1 MHYRRSRNMKD
12 LYSDR
17 WFFAVIGI
25 ALATVTILSFT
36 GWLAGETAPDTSGYF
51 FDLHWPSL
59 WEQQRH
65 PLYSVMVSIFGPYE
79 RATRAIA
86 TVQLALHF
94 LSCILLYCGASS
106 AGIGK
111 TGAFSLTVSGMMAQ
125 VVVQYGRLV
134 APESPAI
141 SFLILAFAGTLAAT
155 TSRRAFNVWIG
166 PVAVAAGIA
175 YSLRPIML
183 PAIAT
188 LPLLW
193 LILVWHR
200 KDVHVILRAATMVG
214 VLAVPFLGQ
223 AIIRWVAVDDFNIV
237 SFGGYQMSAMAG
249 FMLDDKVIE
258 SLPDNVRH
266 TAERVLAV
274 RNAAESDGRVMRTPL
289 NSSGEQSFVSAAVGY
304 YDIYARSY
312 DNFLVGI
319 WALQA
324 PGETWVAFNQRLM
337 RFAFATIRAAPLRW
351 LAWVVGGTSRTIGR
365 MLVANVPM
373 ILGAALFLLV
383 WLRQMLR
390 WPKQTS
396 LGPNDVSVVALVAL
410 AWTAT
415 CGPLGV
421 LVTFPSARY
430 IDTSALLLPAI
441 PLVAMLAL
449 ASAAKFSKS
458 ERPLSDS

>member
-1 MHYRRSRNMKD
+1 MKN

-25 ALATVTILSFT
+25 ALATVTILSLT
-36 GWLAGETAPDTSGYF
+36 GWFAGATAPDTSGYF

-59 WEQQRH
+59 WGQQRH
-65 PLYSVMVSIFGPYE
+65 PLYSFMISIFGPYE

-86 TVQLALHF
+86 TAQLVLHL
-94 LSCILLYCGASS
+94 LSCVLLYRGARS

-111 TGAFSLTVSGMMAQ
+111 TGAFSLAVSGVLAQ
-125 VVVQYGRLV
+125 VVLQNGRLV

-155 TSRRAFNVWIG
+155 TSRRAFNVWIV
-166 PVAVAAGIA
+166 PVAVAIGIA

-183 PAIAT
+183 PAIVT

-193 LILVWHR
+193 LMLVWHR
-200 KDVHVILRAATMVG
+200 KDAHVILRAATMAG
-214 VLAVPFLGQ
+214 VLAIPFFGQ
-223 AIIRWVAVDDFNIV
+223 AIIRLVAVDDFNIV
-237 SFGGYQMSAMAG
+237 SFGGFQMSAMAG
-249 FMLDDKVIE
+249 YMLDDKVIA
-258 SLPDNVRH
+258 SLPHNVRD
-266 TAERVLAV
+266 TAQQILAV
-274 RNAAESDGRVMRTPL
+274 RNAAEADGRVMPTPL
-289 NSSGEQSFVSAAVGY
+289 NSSGERSFISAAVGY

-312 DNFLVGI
+312 DTFLVGI
-319 WALQA
+319 LALRA
-324 PGETWVAFNQRLM
+324 PGEAWVAFNQRLM

-351 LAWVVGGTSRTIGR
+351 VAWVVGGTSRTLGR
-365 MLVANVPM
+365 MVVTNAPM
-373 ILGAALFLLV
+373 VLSTALFLLV

-390 WPKQTS
+390 WPKQPR
-396 LGPNDVSVVALVAL
+396 LGPNDVSLVALVAL

-415 CGPLGV
+415 CGPLGF

-441 PLVAMLAL
+441 PLVGMLAL
-449 ASAAKFSKS
+449 ARAARVSES
-458 ERPLSDS
+458 ERPLV

>member
-1 MHYRRSRNMKD
+1 MKD

-36 GWLAGETAPDTSGYF
+36 GWLAGATAPDTSGYF
-51 FDLHWPSL
+51 FDLDWPSL
-59 WEQQRH
+59 WGQPRH
-65 PLYSVMVSIFGPYE
+65 PLYSVMVSVFGPYE
-79 RATRAIA
+79 KATRAIVTA
-86 TVQLALHF
+86 QLALHL
-94 LSCILLYCGASS
+94 LSCVLLYCGARS
-106 AGIGK
+106 ACIGK
-111 TGAFSLTVSGMMAQ
+111 TGAFSLAVSGVLAQ
-125 VVVQYGRLV
+125 VVLQYGRLV
-134 APESPAI
+134 APETPAI

-155 TSRRAFNVWIG
+155 ASRRAFNIWIV

-200 KDVHVILRAATMVG
+200 KDIHIILRAVAMVG
-214 VLAVPFLGQ
+214 ILAIPFFGQ

-237 SFGGYQMSAMAG
+237 SFGGFQMSAMAG
-249 FMLDDKVIE
+249 YMLDDKVIA
-258 SLPDNVRH
+258 SLPDNVRD
-266 TAERVLAV
+266 TAQRVLAV

-289 NSSGEQSFVSAAVGY
+289 NSSGERSFVSAAVSY
-304 YDIYARSY
+304 FDIYARSY

-319 WALQA
+319 SALQA

-337 RFAFATIRAAPLRW
+337 RFSFATIRTAPLRW
-351 LAWVVGGTSRTIGR
+351 LAWIVGGTSRTVGR
-365 MLVANVPM
+365 MLVTNVAL
-373 ILGAALFLLV
+373 ILSAALFLLV

-390 WPKQTS
+390 SSKQTP

-421 LVTFPSARY
+421 LVTFPAARY
-430 IDTSALLLPAI
+430 IDTSALLLSAI
-441 PLVAMLAL
+441 PLVGMLAL
-449 ASAAKFSKS
+449 ARAAKCSES
-458 ERPLSDS
+458 ERPLV